1 MDEVPGLK
9 SRYTWLQFS
18 LLLWLLL
25 VFPLILPPIPIGPI
39 SFSAAWNRFEELG
52 IVKRARRFIGQPL
65 KSAGFPM
72 GWLVNVFINI
82 IDIASLGL
90 RSAFMAAWLADQVNA
105 KATKLGV
112 SQPRKGNIAWLL
124 KWLLLGNVVF
134 LAIWIVYPGWVLSRF
149 VYNIEQVLYR
159 AYHADPLNIEVE
171 VGGTE
176 HTTIAARPALSR
188 APLLEASKSSLALLN
203 VYWLPLALTETSE
216 TDALLAAISE
226 QVRVSAREI
235 LQYNVA
241 IFWCN
246 LSPNYPTHYHDVGG
260 LLAGQ
265 KTTGWVAFQNGKIV
279 CTASSASESI
289 AKALGIP
296 ATIRAID
303 DMIIGPY
310 ATELNTIKAASFER
324 PVVLFIIGGSWSV
337 LDWVKN
343 STPSFLRAVAARNA
357 AIYYIKLEKKG
368 PLAEELRNND
378 MQWTGYTIWHGGKP
392 VERNKVGMLTS
403 MDSALE
409 KAVAWL
415 TKGSTVSG
423 VDTTKKAEYRYRL
436 LPCYIFARWEQI
448 VGLSTKQP
456 VVLASGLTMDINQAE
471 SAFLRKV
478 GAVFADRKFTLAIAP
493 AESTIMEGSVAS
505 GLQAAGHKSDG
516 CYVVEN
522 GKITGVIAEL
532 PPQGTQDGWL
542 NGAVNYLLGTRTT
555 AK

>member
-9 SRYTWLQFS
+9 SRYAWLQFS

-25 VFPLILPPIPIGPI
+25 VFPLILPPIPLGPI
-39 SFSAAWNRFEELG
+39 AFSAAWNRFEELG

-112 SQPRKGNIAWLL
+112 GQASKGNVTWLL

-149 VYNIEQVLYR
+149 VFNIEQILYR
-159 AYHADPLNIEVE
+159 AYHVDPLNIMVE
-171 VGGTE
+171 VGSNE
-176 HTTIAARPALSR
+176 HTTIVARPALSR
-188 APLLEASKSSLALLN
+188 AALLEASKSSLSLLS
-203 VYWLPLALTETSE
+203 VYALPLAPTETSE
-216 TDALLAAISE
+216 TDALLASVSE
-226 QVRVSAREI
+226 QVRVAAKEI

-246 LSPNYPTHYHDVGG
+246 LAPNYPTHYHDVGG

-265 KTTGWVAFQNGKIV
+265 KIARWVAFQNGKIV
-279 CTASSASESI
+279 CDASSASESI

-303 DMIIGPY
+303 DMVIGPY
-310 ATELNTIKAASFER
+310 VTELNTIKAASVER

-368 PLAEELRNND
+368 PLAEELRSHD
-378 MQWTGYTIWHGGKP
+378 IQWTGYAIWHGGKP
-392 VERNKVGMLTS
+392 VERNKVGLLTS
-403 MDSALE
+403 MDSVLE
-409 KAVAWL
+409 KAVTWL
-415 TKGSTVSG
+415 TKGSTSSG
-423 VDTTKKAEYRYRL
+423 LDTTKKEEYRYRL
-436 LPCYIFARWEQI
+436 LPCYILARWEQV

-456 VVLASGLTMDINQAE
+456 VMVASGLGMDINQAE

-478 GAVFADRKFTLAIAP
+478 GVAFANRKFTLAIAP
-493 AESTIMEGSVAS
+493 AESMIMEGSVAS
-505 GLQAAGHKSDG
+505 GLRAAGHKSDG
-516 CYVVEN
+516 CYVMEN
-522 GKITGVIAEL
+522 GKITGIIAESL
-532 PPQGTQDGWL
+532 PQITQDGWL

-555 AK
+555 TK